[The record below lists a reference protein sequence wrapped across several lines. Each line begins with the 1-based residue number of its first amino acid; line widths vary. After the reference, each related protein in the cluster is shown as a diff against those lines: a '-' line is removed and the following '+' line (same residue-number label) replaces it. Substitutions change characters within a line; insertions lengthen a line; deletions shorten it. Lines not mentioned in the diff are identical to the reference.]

1 MEPHS
6 ISSNQCGNKMK
17 LLTTIFTLLPFLSSA
32 QRDLRND
39 SHSWGYVPGKYA
51 AMPDATSILYKDSLY
66 KNIDMRA
73 FLKKEG
79 LITEDFVFYEQ
90 SGDILKIVKDTSIK
104 FLFVFKEE

>member
-1 MEPHS
+1 
-6 ISSNQCGNKMK
+6 MK

-51 AMPDATSILYKDSLY
+51 AMLYKDSLY